1 MKQKAE
7 KKNAHNKMEKK
18 NKKLDKE
25 ELEAVLNREKSEKE
39 KKIEK
44 NENKKENVNI
54 FTAGLSYDKIDQNKY
69 NKALTNFNHLF
80 GKDLNKI
87 NNNKKGNEKKD
98 KKVKTSKKFIFD
110 KVLYKEIEIDFNL
123 EKNDNKKTKNK
134 KEIISLL
141 NEFLADQN
149 NFFYYEFSNVRNL
162 SFNKLCEGDYLLY
175 RPYIKDIENV
185 ESNTNNKEDYI
196 KQLDYVNTMNNLF
209 YKFNINKKLFY
220 IITPLYSFSFDYNKE
235 IPLLLTN
242 SKTLEVELNKNDIK
256 LIKLATKSEKKI
268 PDLLN
273 KEDSKNKESINQNNE
288 INKMEINNEDET
300 NESENSLLGIQR
312 LYLGLFYNY
321 FINTNI
327 SKPFN
332 IFSNFEFEGG
342 IYRKCKFHIININ
355 NIDNTNENISVKIE
369 GIIFAENINKIVNY
383 FQNELNINFFSVR
396 LNKIKSTSCFGNED
410 TESNF
415 DKFDFKK
422 DNFYFYKQ

>member
-54 FTAGLSYDKIDQNKY
+54 FTAGLSYEKIDQNKY

-141 NEFLADQN
+141 NEFLA
-149 NFFYYEFSNVRNL
+149 E
-162 SFNKLCEGDYLLY
+162 
-175 RPYIKDIENV
+175 
-185 ESNTNNKEDYI
+185 
-196 KQLDYVNTMNNLF
+196 
-209 YKFNINKKLFY
+209 
-220 IITPLYSFSFDYNKE
+220 
-235 IPLLLTN
+235 
-242 SKTLEVELNKNDIK
+242 
-256 LIKLATKSEKKI
+256 
-268 PDLLN
+268 
-273 KEDSKNKESINQNNE
+273 
-288 INKMEINNEDET
+288 
-300 NESENSLLGIQR
+300 
-312 LYLGLFYNY
+312 
-321 FINTNI
+321 
-327 SKPFN
+327 
-332 IFSNFEFEGG
+332 
-342 IYRKCKFHIININ
+342 
-355 NIDNTNENISVKIE
+355 
-369 GIIFAENINKIVNY
+369 
-383 FQNELNINFFSVR
+383 
-396 LNKIKSTSCFGNED
+396 
-410 TESNF
+410 
-415 DKFDFKK
+415 
-422 DNFYFYKQ
+422 